1 MDVYSIILILNK
13 TNLKENV
20 QHKQW
25 KYVKTNYSRLFFE
38 KKKITENSDKEGIA
52 KQLSSTQSQAQ

>member
-1 MDVYSIILILNK
+1 MYNISNG
-13 TNLKENV
+13 NM
-20 QHKQW
+20 
-25 KYVKTNYSRLFFE
+25 SRLITQDYFL

>member
-38 KKKITENSDKEGIA
+38 KKKSQKILTKREL
-52 KQLSSTQSQAQ
+52 LSN